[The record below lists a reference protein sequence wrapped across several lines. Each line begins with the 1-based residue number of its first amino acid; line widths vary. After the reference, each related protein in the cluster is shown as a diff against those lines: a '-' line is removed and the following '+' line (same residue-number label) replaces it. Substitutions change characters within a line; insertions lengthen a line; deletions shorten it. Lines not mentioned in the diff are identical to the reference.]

1 MFDKM
6 IKIEEGFQTSVNIA
20 FDLTDDKKIREFIP
34 TLSSIDIIEDILLS
48 VNPSSTQRARIL
60 VGAYGRGKSHII
72 LVLLSLLYKKDATL
86 FANLLE
92 KVKAYNEKL
101 YDYIKEYLNSS
112 RKLLPVVIGGSS
124 ASLTQ
129 SFMSALQKTLE
140 RENLKDVMP
149 ETHFAAAVNTIQV
162 WKI

>member
-72 LVLLSLLYKKDATL
+72 LVLLSLLYKKDVTL

-101 YDYIKEYLNSS
+101 YDYIKEYLS
-112 RKLLPVVIGGSS
+112 
-124 ASLTQ
+124 
-129 SFMSALQKTLE
+129 
-140 RENLKDVMP
+140 
-149 ETHFAAAVNTIQV
+149 
-162 WKI
+162 